1 MSARRTGWALLI
13 GSLLIVSALVLTAGG
28 ALSLVAPSN
37 GHTASSAPSHAGP
50 PGPSEGPYVVTFQ
63 ESGLPSGVCWSVALS
78 NGLSGALCPSS
89 DAVMISFSVSNGTY
103 HYTISN
109 ATAGWSWNAS
119 GVYAPTPS
127 TGSVTVAGANVTVDV
142 TFAKEATYA
151 VTFSETGLPNG
162 TFWWVELGG
171 GWDPASGTASPA
183 WFGGNFNGSNG
194 STVGFTVPDGTYSFA
209 IGNVSVGDWGDWGNN
224 SSVLVPVPATGSVT
238 VDGANVSLDVTF
250 STVSFYNVTFLETGL
265 PNGTGWTVSVF
276 GPSSGG
282 SWNYSTNSSLSFELP
297 NGTYQFSVG
306 NTSNGSALY
315 LPTPMNGTFTVAGA
329 NVTVDVAFTA
339 VPLYNLSFVETGL
352 PNGSFWFV
360 ELWGNATGGE
370 FNGSS
375 NSTVSF
381 LVPDGAYNFTISNGS
396 NGWWACGGGS
406 SGWAPS
412 PAYGTVTVD
421 GASVT
426 VQITFS
432 QPSLYSLSFAETGL
446 PNGTWWSVAAFN
458 GSTGWFANGTNNS
471 SIAFAVPNGTYEFYV
486 ANISNGSSVYVP
498 SPAVGNVTVNGSAVA
513 VTIDFASVALYNV
526 SFLESGLP
534 NGTFWAVVL
543 HGPSAGWGWN
553 GSSNSTLGFL
563 LPNGT
568 YNFTVLNASP
578 GECVH
583 ASGVY
588 APTPSTG
595 SVTVAG
601 ANVTVDVTFA
611 KEATYAVTFSETGLP
626 NGTFWWV
633 ELGVGWDPASGTASP
648 AWFGGNFNG
657 SNGSTVGF
665 TVPDGTYSFVVGL
678 AGNPCNNSTV
688 YAPTP
693 ENGTVTVNGTD
704 VTVRVTFA
712 PASNA
717 TNETAAGGAAS
728 LSHPARPTS
737 GDLPEVGLAIIA
749 LGTLAALGA
758 LMVGR
763 SRP

>member
-194 STVGFTVPDGTYSFA
+194 STVGFTVPDGTYSF
-209 IGNVSVGDWGDWGNN
+209 
-224 SSVLVPVPATGSVT
+224 
-238 VDGANVSLDVTF
+238 
-250 STVSFYNVTFLETGL
+250 
-265 PNGTGWTVSVF
+265 
-276 GPSSGG
+276 
-282 SWNYSTNSSLSFELP
+282 
-297 NGTYQFSVG
+297 
-306 NTSNGSALY
+306 
-315 LPTPMNGTFTVAGA
+315 
-329 NVTVDVAFTA
+329 
-339 VPLYNLSFVETGL
+339 
-352 PNGSFWFV
+352 
-360 ELWGNATGGE
+360 
-370 FNGSS
+370 
-375 NSTVSF
+375 
-381 LVPDGAYNFTISNGS
+381 
-396 NGWWACGGGS
+396 
-406 SGWAPS
+406 
-412 PAYGTVTVD
+412 
-421 GASVT
+421 
-426 VQITFS
+426 
-432 QPSLYSLSFAETGL
+432 
-446 PNGTWWSVAAFN
+446 
-458 GSTGWFANGTNNS
+458 
-471 SIAFAVPNGTYEFYV
+471 
-486 ANISNGSSVYVP
+486 
-498 SPAVGNVTVNGSAVA
+498 
-513 VTIDFASVALYNV
+513 
-526 SFLESGLP
+526 
-534 NGTFWAVVL
+534 
-543 HGPSAGWGWN
+543 
-553 GSSNSTLGFL
+553 
-563 LPNGT
+563 
-568 YNFTVLNASP
+568 
-578 GECVH
+578 
-583 ASGVY
+583 
-588 APTPSTG
+588 
-595 SVTVAG
+595 
-601 ANVTVDVTFA
+601 
-611 KEATYAVTFSETGLP
+611 
-626 NGTFWWV
+626 
-633 ELGVGWDPASGTASP
+633 
-648 AWFGGNFNG
+648 
-657 SNGSTVGF
+657 
-665 TVPDGTYSFVVGL
+665 VVGL